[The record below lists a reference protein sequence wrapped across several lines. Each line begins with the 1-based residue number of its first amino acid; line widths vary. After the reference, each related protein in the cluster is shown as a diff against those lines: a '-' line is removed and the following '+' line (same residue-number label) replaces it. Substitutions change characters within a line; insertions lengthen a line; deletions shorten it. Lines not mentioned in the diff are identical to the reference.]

1 MLADGAATASV
12 VKAHRVAAQ
21 ALAQAVC
28 WQILASSPAAGV
40 SPPRATRGTL
50 RIPTATETRELL
62 RAAERTPYRLPVAL
76 AATTGMRRSE
86 ILRLQ
91 WPDIDLDAAVLRVR
105 QGKTPRARRTI
116 TLPPSTVTTLRR
128 HRAEQAERRLLCGP
142 AWQEGD
148 FVVDRGDGGPVNPDS
163 LSHAFA
169 EMAESIGLGD
179 VRLHDLR
186 HAFATTAIAVGVN
199 VKAVSEALGHA
210 STAFTMDTYQAVL
223 PSMGEAVAAAIE
235 TALGTS

>member
-21 ALAQAVC
+21 ALAQAVR

-148 FVVDRGDGGPVNPDS
+148 LRGRSRRRWSGEP
-163 LSHAFA
+163 
-169 EMAESIGLGD
+169 GLAQSR
-179 VRLHDLR
+179 VR
-186 HAFATTAIAVGVN
+186 
-199 VKAVSEALGHA
+199 
-210 STAFTMDTYQAVL
+210 
-223 PSMGEAVAAAIE
+223 
-235 TALGTS
+235 